1 MSSSQLDI
9 LNNPIGNEYNNL
21 QQSNPI
27 MYQYTNN
34 SALEDIAK
42 AINENLAQ
50 LNWIQNEIDIVG
62 NLQKETLFKKE
73 QLLTMEN
80 EDLLKQLRELEI
92 IQNNIANKDKII
104 HQTNMSIEKDVFH
117 SRILIVGII
126 LALILFTIVYLYGS
140 GIISKSLFIKLL
152 IIILVIYV
160 FMFIYINN
168 IFYLR
173 DALNYVFTK
182 DIQLAKKITKWAK
195 IEIDDLKTD
204 IYKDEQEWIKNNCGC
219 PIEEEI
225 QEETLYPGGVN
236 IIQPRIPGY
245 FYYDGTAPQQLLVPT
260 PNPKLNLSD
269 KIDWVDYSPDGQIYY
284 DSKLNKNI
292 SINNK
297 YYNYKDKNDPKNI
310 LTNALDKARIFVDDE
325 TRSANF

>member
-1 MSSSQLDI
+1 MSSPQLDI
-9 LNNPIGNEYNNL
+9 LNNPISNEYNNL
-21 QQSNPI
+21 QQSNAT

-104 HQTNMSIEKDVFH
+104 HQTNMNTQKDVFN
-117 SRILIVGII
+117 STILIIGII
-126 LALILFTIVYLYGS
+126 LAIILLIIVYLYGS
-140 GIISKSLFIKLL
+140 GIISDLLFRILS

-160 FMFIYINN
+160 FMYIYINN
-168 IFYLR
+168 ILYLR
-173 DALNYVFTK
+173 DALIYVFYK
-182 DIQLAKKITKWAK
+182 DIELASKLKKWAK
-195 IEIDDLKTD
+195 IEYNDLKND
-204 IYKDEQEWIKNNCGC
+204 IYKAEQNWIKNNCGC
-219 PIEEEI
+219 PVEEELE
-225 QEETLYPGGVN
+225 EETSYSAGLN

-260 PNPKLNLSD
+260 PTPKLNLSD

-292 SINNK
+292 NTNNK
-297 YYNYKDKNDPKNI
+297 YYNYKDKRDPKNI